1 MPRCH
6 IEAFFCYTAKDMKLR
21 RSPGFSILELL
32 IVLVIIG
39 ILGAVAIYALSVSR
53 ATTRDAKRVSDISVI
68 RSGLTQYWL
77 QKASYPVSDA
87 VDLGKTGSGAV
98 GLTATG
104 FTGPEGGG
112 VVILQRVPV
121 GPKANEYYR
130 YKGATTGYSVRF
142 TTERVTAFGP
152 AGTYFAHASGV
163 DTDDVEK

>member
-1 MPRCH
+1 MR
-6 IEAFFCYTAKDMKLR
+6 FRLK
-21 RSPGFSILELL
+21 PGFSILELL

-39 ILGAVAIYALSVSR
+39 ILGAVAMYALGVSR
-53 ATTRDAKRVSDISVI
+53 STSRDAKRVSDISVM
-68 RSGLTQYWL
+68 RSALTQYWL
-77 QKASYPVSDA
+77 QKASYPISDP

-98 GLTATG
+98 GLTSTG

-130 YKGATTGYSVRF
+130 YTGAASGYSIRF

-152 AGTYFAHASGV
+152 EGTYYAHASGV
-163 DTDDVEK
+163 DKDDVEK